1 MLDGRSLK
9 RLEDLQTEN
18 KRLTKKLSELA
29 VVIAVLKLTETRAA
43 LSPSGTLESRS
54 RRIGSRRVARPATS
68 GSSIAAISHRRSN
81 GSQATSIARTRRP
94 AAMRRLPT
102 T

>member
-43 LSPSGTLESRS
+43 LCPSGTLESQS
-54 RRIGSRRVARPATS
+54 RRTSNRRVAR
-68 GSSIAAISHRRSN
+68 
-81 GSQATSIARTRRP
+81 
-94 AAMRRLPT
+94 RLPGRALPGLRLVGRT
-102 T
+102 VRK